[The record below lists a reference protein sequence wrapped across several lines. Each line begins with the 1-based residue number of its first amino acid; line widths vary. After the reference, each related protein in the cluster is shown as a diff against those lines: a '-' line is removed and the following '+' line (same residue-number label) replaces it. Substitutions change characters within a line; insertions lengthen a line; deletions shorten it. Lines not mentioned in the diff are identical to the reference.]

1 MKFFSYQHLDTDQ
14 EQFVLDIGSWEILH
28 LSEDVKE
35 LRLTIHKHTIDVMLI
50 HGLLRKLPV
59 YSTAKLRHYDQRSG
73 RCRNQ

>member
-14 EQFVLDIGSWEILH
+14 EQFVLDVGSWEILH

-50 HGLLRKLPV
+50 HGLL
-59 YSTAKLRHYDQRSG
+59 
-73 RCRNQ
+73 